1 MRGERCVSWSRGVP
15 RGEQSL
21 TDMKK
26 HTKTTIKSLNSDIY
40 YIINDYLYKKDY
52 QSFVMTCKVIY
63 NEQIDKRYLSLNVIY
78 SRKYHRMESFEKELV
93 KLFSMSINKCL
104 LICRTVVL
112 SLTPLHSVVFI
123 N

>member
-1 MRGERCVSWSRGVP
+1 MRGEKCVSWSRGAP

-78 SRKYHRMESFEKELV
+78 SRKYHRMESFRKRV
-93 KLFSMSINKCL
+93 GKIVVNVNKQVSINL
-104 LICRTVVL
+104 SNSRALIDTICTQWC
-112 SLTPLHSVVFI
+112 S
-123 N
+123 